1 MVDGAVMTSACF
13 EPAQPSV
20 RCWMLSAGCLAFCP
34 ATPPVL
40 WVPHPHSAERAF
52 WKRGAGAPL
61 GELRAEEL
69 ASLIKGPQLW
79 ENQVAHKIE
88 I

>member
-1 MVDGAVMTSACF
+1 M
-13 EPAQPSV
+13 
-20 RCWMLSAGCLAFCP
+20 
-34 ATPPVL
+34 PPVL